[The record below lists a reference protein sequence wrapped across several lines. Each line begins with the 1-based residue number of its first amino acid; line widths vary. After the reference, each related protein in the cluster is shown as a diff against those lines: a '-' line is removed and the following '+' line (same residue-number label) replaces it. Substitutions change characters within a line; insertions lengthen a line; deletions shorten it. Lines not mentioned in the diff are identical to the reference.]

1 MCTRAQAS
9 AAHLV
14 FVANSCGCFLLFY
27 PRFCLGELLLFLE
40 GPRLGPLGL
49 GVFFWEGRFLSKV
62 TTAENDLSRAP
73 LRPAEGAATS
83 GKPSQ
88 NG

>member
-1 MCTRAQAS
+1 MRVNMHAQIQGDW
-9 AAHLV
+9 LV
-14 FVANSCGCFLLFY
+14 IENCDLHQSIMQ
-27 PRFCLGELLLFLE
+27 ELLE
-40 GPRLGPLGL
+40 MMT
-49 GVFFWEGRFLSKV
+49 KV